1 MRRVTKGAAVAV
13 GLGMVLAACG
23 GDGGGEATGGA
34 LTIWADERRA
44 GPIGELATQWGEEN
58 GVEVTVTQVNFDQ
71 IKDQYAQQAPNGQ
84 GPDIF
89 LGAND
94 WAAQYV
100 ADGLVAPIDLG
111 SNRENFSSA
120 AVGAFTVNDQVYG
133 VPVAIENI
141 LLFRNT
147 DLAPEAPASIDE
159 MAETGLALQG
169 EGKTQFPIGLQ
180 VGDKGDAYHA
190 FPFYS
195 AAGGYFFGG
204 PDADGNYDLTDIG
217 LDSEGA
223 LTFAS
228 AWSDLGKQGVLK
240 STFTGSDLEA
250 AWNAGQLPYW
260 ITGPWNSERVQNSG
274 VPFEAEPVPGW
285 EALPDETAIPI
296 VGSQGFYLNSG
307 SQNASTAQ
315 AFLDAIQN
323 TEFMDAVFE
332 ADPRPPA
339 WNESAEAASADPII
353 KAILDFGSEGFP
365 NLAVSQM
372 GIIYEELGL
381 AQARILDGADP
392 AATMAEAN
400 ANVDRRIASGS

>member
-1 MRRVTKGAAVAV
+1 
-13 GLGMVLAACG
+13 
-23 GDGGGEATGGA
+23 
-34 LTIWADERRA
+34 
-44 GPIGELATQWGEEN
+44 
-58 GVEVTVTQVNFDQ
+58 
-71 IKDQYAQQAPNGQ
+71 
-84 GPDIF
+84 
-89 LGAND
+89 
-94 WAAQYV
+94 
-100 ADGLVAPIDLG
+100 
-111 SNRENFSSA
+111 
-120 AVGAFTVNDQVYG
+120 
-133 VPVAIENI
+133 
-141 LLFRNT
+141 
-147 DLAPEAPASIDE
+147 
-159 MAETGLALQG
+159 
-169 EGKTQFPIGLQ
+169 
-180 VGDKGDAYHA
+180 
-190 FPFYS
+190 
-195 AAGGYFFGG
+195 
-204 PDADGNYDLTDIG
+204 
-217 LDSEGA
+217 
-223 LTFAS
+223 
-228 AWSDLGKQGVLK
+228 
-240 STFTGSDLEA
+240 
-250 AWNAGQLPYW
+250 
-260 ITGPWNSERVQNSG
+260 
-274 VPFEAEPVPGW
+274 VPGW